1 MSFEIIMKASIG
13 ACVFIS
19 IAMIMAKLHEL
30 HRAVAYLYRF
40 LNDPE
45 GYMHKIQSLVTEN
58 YELTTK
64 NYELTTK
71 NYELITNLEKLK
83 KTILKLKSGEQK

>member
-45 GYMHKIQSLVTEN
+45 GYMIKIQSLVAE
-58 YELTTK
+58 